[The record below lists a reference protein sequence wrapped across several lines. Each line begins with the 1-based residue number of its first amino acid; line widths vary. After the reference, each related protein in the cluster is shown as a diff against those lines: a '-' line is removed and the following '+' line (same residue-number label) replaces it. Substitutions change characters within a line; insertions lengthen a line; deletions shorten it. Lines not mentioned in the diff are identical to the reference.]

1 MAAEPGPGP
10 AAAGADGNSPGD
22 AHDLTGRAWLA
33 TLPGELAAQRR
44 VMAGLVDRCEAWP
57 LVRSLLVGCSLGR
70 GAADALSDIDA
81 ALGIDAERGQAGAER
96 VATAEA
102 MVAAALP
109 DLGPLVDVLR
119 HRTGTADQWARRIF
133 AQFADGTQLDLTVVA
148 QADIEIRR
156 RGGGAPDFIP
166 LYEVSTP
173 PDSRPPDAQALASG
187 AQSGGEPP
195 AARAVTGDQVR
206 EWAFLGWCALIDADK
221 YLRRGSLWEA
231 HNRLHQARHH
241 IWALWA
247 AAHGALYPW
256 HGLSQV
262 LDHDPDNLPPGVEST
277 VAGLDTADLY
287 RAARASTEVL
297 ATASAAAARR
307 HPADLPTAM
316 AAYVTRVLSKTNQD
330 RATAKAHLQ

>member
-1 MAAEPGPGP
+1 MAPELGPGP

-22 AHDLTGRAWLA
+22 ADALTGRAWLA

-81 ALGIDAERGQAGAER
+81 ALGVDAPRGEAGAGR
-96 VATAEA
+96 VGTAEA

-109 DLGPLVDVLR
+109 ELGTLVDVLR
-119 HRTGTADQWARRIF
+119 HRTGPADQHVRRIF
-133 AQFADGTQLDLTVVA
+133 AQFADGTQLDLAVVA
-148 QADIEIRR
+148 EAEVEARR

-166 LYEVSTP
+166 LYQTP
-173 PDSRPPDAQALASG
+173 APPGSGEPDARMPAAGS
-187 AQSGGEPP
+187 APRGEPP
-195 AARAVTGDQVR
+195 AAYAVTGEQVR
-206 EWAFLGWCALIDADK
+206 EWAFLGWCALIDTDK
-221 YLRRGSLWEA
+221 YLRRDSLWEA
-231 HNRLHQARHH
+231 HSRLHEARHH

-262 LDHDPDNLPPGVEST
+262 LDHDSGNLPPGIEST
-277 VAGLDTADLY
+277 VAGLDAADLR
-287 RAARASTEVL
+287 RAARASTGIL
-297 ATASAAAARR
+297 AAVSASAARR

-316 AAYVTRVLSKTNQD
+316 ATYVTCALSRD
-330 RATAKAHLQ
+330 YWH